1 MAGHPIYH
9 VNGNQIKMRDY
20 MDRRLTPPKRV
31 TSPTWGPPPPCK
43 QALRKRVRAVSNFI
57 TVVPFHTSFLML
69 GNSSGVDSKELYLSS
84 EKERENCCL
93 ASTSSIIKLE
103 TEEVSRRIRAT
114 IDGRK
119 KVLKSLIHMQ
129 ACCFAYLNLLL
140 FRRSLCRRHHRHRC
154 LSFLLAT
161 VANPKHYPDL
171 DIDTSQVWNFCAR
184 SSDVISPEI

>member
-1 MAGHPIYH
+1 MWSNKNERLFGQAGLPHQSGLPHLPGVPHPH
-9 VNGNQIKMRDY
+9 VNGP
-20 MDRRLTPPKRV
+20 LE
-31 TSPTWGPPPPCK
+31 SEL
-43 QALRKRVRAVSNFI
+43 ALFSNFI
-57 TVVPFHTSFLML
+57 TLVPFHTSFLML
-69 GNSSGVDSKELYLSS
+69 GNSSGVDSKELYPSS

-103 TEEVSRRIRAT
+103 TEEVSRRSRAT
-114 IDGRK
+114 IDGRN
-119 KVLKSLIHMQ
+119 KVLKSVIHMQ

-140 FRRSLCRRHHRHRC
+140 FRRSLCRRHHHHRC
-154 LSFLLAT
+154 VSFLLAT